1 MRRTGVTRAQRRV
14 LEAITQYTRERGF
27 PPTVRELCR
36 LVSNTSTSTVYAHLN
51 ALQRKGFIHRMP
63 GSPRAIQILRTE
75 PREEP

>member
-1 MRRTGVTRAQRRV
+1 MRQRAVTRAQRRV
-14 LEAITQYTRERGF
+14 LDAITKYTRERGF

-36 LVSNTSTSTVYAHLN
+36 LVGSTSTSTVYAHLN

-75 PREEP
+75 PQEEP